1 LATRGF
7 ITTSLLTRTRDIETQ
22 PNIAKKIYGTGRD
35 FIKKE
40 PGIKVEKCLATI
52 ELEEEEEE
60 AEKILTSSSVEPT
73 DLVVEEEET
82 KQNCKE
88 QKFQQKKKKK
98 SVPFV

>member
-52 ELEEEEEE
+52 ELEEEEE

>member
-7 ITTSLLTRTRDIETQ
+7 VTTSLLTRTRDIETQ

-52 ELEEEEEE
+52 ELEEEEE

>member
-1 LATRGF
+1 LATRGL

-52 ELEEEEEE
+52 ELEEEEE